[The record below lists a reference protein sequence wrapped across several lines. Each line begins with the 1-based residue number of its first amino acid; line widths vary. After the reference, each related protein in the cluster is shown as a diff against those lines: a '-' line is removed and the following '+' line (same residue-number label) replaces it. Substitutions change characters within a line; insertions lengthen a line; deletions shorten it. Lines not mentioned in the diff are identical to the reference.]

1 MVLWYYE
8 HWDQFG
14 TIGDNAVEIIII
26 FDIGGHRDQFSSTLD
41 HAILLLLTFIIII
54 NLFIYLLLY
63 CICWLTQINSL
74 QHLIMHVI
82 RELLSYFDNDGHWN
96 QFGTTLDHAIVYK

>member
-14 TIGDNAVEIIII
+14 TIADNAVEIIII
-26 FDIGGHRDQFSSTLD
+26 FDIDGHWDQFSSTLD

-54 NLFIYLLLY
+54 
-63 CICWLTQINSL
+63 IN
-74 QHLIMHVI
+74 
-82 RELLSYFDNDGHWN
+82 
-96 QFGTTLDHAIVYK
+96 